1 MNFAELLA
9 AVYILTV
16 RPDLVGETTLA
27 IQQATLQLHRQDFYS
42 KDIYESGI
50 SFPTLDFYQTIN
62 YRQLV
67 PNWRALKYLR
77 KWQTAQ
83 SVSEWPI
90 WDFPLTPLPAPGNEI
105 KIIEIEKVLD
115 AYKLE
120 RYDVAYLA
128 GEVIQIK
135 SATKE
140 QYYLLGCYVNPI
152 VTPDVNY
159 NSWIALD
166 HPYAI
171 VYKAASIVAGIIGN
185 DSLQKYFDI
194 QSQIEAAE
202 ITINN
207 LNLVGS

>member
-27 IQQATLQLHRQDFYS
+27 IQQATLQLHRQDYYS
-42 KDIYESGI
+42 KDLFETGI
-50 SFPTLDFYQTIN
+50 SFPTSDYTQSLN
-62 YRQLV
+62 YRQLI
-67 PNWRALKYLR
+67 PTWRALKYLR
-77 KWQTAQ
+77 KYQTDQ
-83 SVSEWPI
+83 SYSQWPI
-90 WDFPLTPLPAPGNEI
+90 WDLPLTPLPAPGYEI
-105 KIIEIEKVLD
+105 KVIEIEKVLD
-115 AYKLE
+115 DYKQE

-135 SATKE
+135 SSTQE
-140 QYYLLGCYVNPI
+140 QYYLLGCYVNPVI
-152 VTPDVNY
+152 TPDVNY

-185 DSLQKYFDI
+185 DALQKAFDT
-194 QSQIEAAE
+194 QAQIEAAE

-207 LNLVGS
+207 LSLVGS